1 MPSPLLSDMIH
12 LSNINNLDWNACI
25 FCWLE
30 HARVWIFWVRNWLQ
44 ILPSFIILKF
54 SYVEFPFGYS
64 VCTAFIIFGVFI
76 CCVCI
81 WLQILPQLLYYF
93 GVKNDPDSL
102 DWATIVLY
110 TCEASCEGIASYKEE
125 LAWVQ
130 LSASNM
136 WEIQFAIF
144 VDLALGNSGHW

>member
-1 MPSPLLSDMIH
+1 M
-12 LSNINNLDWNACI
+12 
-25 FCWLE
+25 F
-30 HARVWIFWVRNWLQ
+30 
-44 ILPSFIILKF
+44 
-54 SYVEFPFGYS
+54 EFPFGYS

-136 WEIQFAIF
+136 
-144 VDLALGNSGHW
+144 